1 MCEAHHILEINFRVD
16 DFAIYDRLH
25 GRNNEIASQ
34 LAHYRGY
41 THSNIVHLQCEM
53 KWIAT
58 RLLMMSSSW
67 GISNWVPIHF
77 TLKRAVRCALFYNI
91 FTIRY
96 KSKFNLLKTYSI
108 SYTKGNFWKISCL
121 NFTLKCQYS
130 IKIRKNVIWS
140 LNVICFRDN
149 IARVFFL
156 KPYIL
161 AQYNKNVFEIPF
173 LRILPKWRCFV
184 ILPIFV
190 LVFYAPVTAILYL

>member
-1 MCEAHHILEINFRVD
+1 MS
-16 DFAIYDRLH
+16 
-25 GRNNEIASQ
+25 AS
-34 LAHYRGY
+34 R
-41 THSNIVHLQCEM
+41 S
-53 KWIAT
+53 
-58 RLLMMSSSW
+58 
-67 GISNWVPIHF
+67 ISNCVSIHF
-77 TLKRAVRCALFYNI
+77 TLKQAVRCALFYNI

-96 KSKFNLLKTYSI
+96 KSKFNLLKTYSK
-108 SYTKGNFWKISCL
+108 SYTKGIFWKVSCL

-130 IKIRKNVIWS
+130 IKIRINVIWS
-140 LNVICFRDN
+140 LNVICFKDN
-149 IARVFFL
+149 IARVLF